1 MHAALD
7 CFVAT
12 APRNDGRNL
21 LGSHNETASCLHN
34 GEPPKRNTLHRRYIE
49 LAAKSV
55 TASRRNHPRFY
66 ETIRLQAAVWYE
78 VHETMYNAITREKQI
93 KAGSRIKKLALIET
107 MNHSWRD
114 LFEDIAT

>member
-1 MHAALD
+1 M
-7 CFVAT
+7 
-12 APRNDGRNL
+12 
-21 LGSHNETASCLHN
+21 
-34 GEPPKRNTLHRRYIE
+34 
-49 LAAKSV
+49 
-55 TASRRNHPRFY
+55 ASRRNGTLYIGVTSNLPQRASQHRAGI
-66 ETIRLQAAVWYE
+66 IRGFTKQYGCKLLVWYE